1 MHLLG
6 WSKAVEFAEKT
17 RAIPSGPL
25 SEVGNEGLDQIPA
38 GLAEFLSAAEISG
51 IKFDQGGIELM
62 LADQK
67 TKSVTKSWLAI
78 AGAVP
83 IGMAGSDSLP
93 TCGFGSRGKI
103 PELFDRT
110 ESNAI
115 SLAQGPVNGA
125 SFGYA
130 HLGAMHQ
137 WGDIRRV
144 CVPPAD
150 EAMVP
155 KCLINSCFE
164 DPTVGSCVG

>member
-51 IKFDQGGIELM
+51 IKLDQSRIELM

-67 TKSVTKSWLAI
+67 TESITKPRLTI

-83 IGMAGSDSLP
+83 IRVIGSDSLS
-93 TCGFGSRGKI
+93 TCGFGG
-103 PELFDRT
+103 
-110 ESNAI
+110 
-115 SLAQGPVNGA
+115 
-125 SFGYA
+125 
-130 HLGAMHQ
+130 
-137 WGDIRRV
+137 
-144 CVPPAD
+144 
-150 EAMVP
+150 
-155 KCLINSCFE
+155 
-164 DPTVGSCVG
+164 